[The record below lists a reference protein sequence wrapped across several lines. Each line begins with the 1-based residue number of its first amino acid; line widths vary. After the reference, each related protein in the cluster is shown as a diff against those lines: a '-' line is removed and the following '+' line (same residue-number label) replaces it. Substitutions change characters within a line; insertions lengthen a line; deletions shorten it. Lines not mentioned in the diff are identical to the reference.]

1 MTAKQHEALAAAFKA
16 FFAKNYPGMENETV
30 RQHLLIGGWQPTLD
44 RVCAVLLADN
54 HKFDKQRFLK
64 ECGVE

>member
-30 RQHLLIGGWQPTLD
+30 RQHLLIG
-44 RVCAVLLADN
+44 RLAAYLG
-54 HKFDKQRFLK
+54 QSLR
-64 ECGVE
+64 CPPGRQS